1 MLDSLLKKGYFPQE
15 IPKLFTTESFANYI
29 KETKNNL
36 PAVYTERKA
45 KWTQQ
50 VDHNLL
56 KVGGSRRRI
65 SVPNPISF
73 YRLSK
78 AFVSNKDSLYT
89 QWDKSEFSKTK
100 PHSIVGAHR
109 AILTPHSDR
118 SLSRITARTGARY
131 ILKADIS
138 QFYPSLYTHAIPW
151 AIHGKNV
158 AKRDHSPHL
167 FGNVLDKELQA
178 SNYGQTKGIAIG
190 PDTSLGIAELM
201 MSEVDRKFKERTNVL
216 AGTRFIDDMEFTF
229 ATFQEAENGL
239 AVLESLLFDFELQLN
254 LNKTEIVDLP
264 DNIESPYVSILR
276 RLIPESQT
284 NSRAQWIDYFNQS
297 FELTKK
303 YKKDGVLRYAIA
315 ACKYSV
321 IEDRNW
327 DIVQQLL
334 WQAVTYDPGIIKNVI
349 DILLYNVKDEF
360 GLREIDKCLAG
371 DILNCIIVQSCNS
384 GHHSE
389 IFWALLSLILLN
401 VDIPATSVKKLIQID
416 DDFVALLTMTAK
428 HNGLIEQDIE
438 SDLWKSWIFESSF
451 YSEHW
456 LFVYE
461 CYYHGWYSDEID
473 VAEIDG
479 IEECKCMRESG
490 VTFINS
496 DFIPSYK
503 PNQDYG
509 ERPFIYG

>member
-1 MLDSLLKKGYFPQE
+1 MLDSLLRKGYFPQE
-15 IPKLFTTESFANYI
+15 IPKLFTTEVFADYI
-29 KETKNNL
+29 KNRNNNL
-36 PAVYTERKA
+36 PNIYTANKA
-45 KWTQQ
+45 KWAQQ

-65 SVPNPISF
+65 SVPNPINF
-73 YRLSK
+73 YRLSN
-78 AFVSNKDSLYT
+78 AFVNNKGSLYS
-89 QWDKSEFSKTK
+89 QWDKSKFSKTK
-100 PHSIVGAHR
+100 PHSIIGAHR

-118 SLSRITARTGARY
+118 SLARITARTGARY

-138 QFYPSLYTHAIPW
+138 QFYPSLYTHAVPW

-158 AKRDHSPHL
+158 AKRNHSSEL

-178 SNYGQTKGIAIG
+178 SNFGQTKGIAIG
-190 PDTSLGIAELM
+190 PDTSLGIAELLL
-201 MSEVDRKFKERTNVL
+201 SEVDLKFKERTNVL

-229 ATFQEAENGL
+229 KTFQEAENGL

-276 RLIPESQT
+276 RLIPESKT

-349 DILLYNVKDEF
+349 DILLYNIKDDF
-360 GLREIDKCLAG
+360 GLREIDKRLAG
-371 DILNCIIVQSCNS
+371 EVLNSIIVQSSNS

-389 IFWALLSLILLN
+389 IFWALLSLILLKI
-401 VDIPATSVKKLIQID
+401 DIPTTSIEKIIEID

-428 HNGLIEQDIE
+428 KNGLIEQDIE
-438 SDLWKSWIFESSF
+438 SELWKSWIFKDSF

-461 CYYHGWYSDEID
+461 CYFNGWYSDKINQ
-473 VAEIDG
+473 AEIG
-479 IEECKCMRESG
+479 NIEECNLMREYG
-490 VTFINS
+490 VTFIDS
-496 DFIPSYK
+496 EFIPSYR

-509 ERPFIYG
+509 ELPFIYK